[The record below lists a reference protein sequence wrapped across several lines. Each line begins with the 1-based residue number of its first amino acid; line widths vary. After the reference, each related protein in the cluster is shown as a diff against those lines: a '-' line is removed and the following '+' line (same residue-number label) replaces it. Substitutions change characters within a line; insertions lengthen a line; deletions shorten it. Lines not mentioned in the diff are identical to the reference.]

1 MAPAEPPIGA
11 LVEYQGMRGMVRFF
25 GATHFSPGKWVGIEL
40 FEPKGKNNGTVQG
53 QQYFNCRPYY
63 GVFVRVSQVTIVDP
77 DPAPP
82 PPPAT
87 NGRTPAS
94 RPGSMLPPS
103 RSMGHQRTPSSGL
116 TRSSTMRSV
125 ASAGRETPP
134 SRPTPPTLGRAPIPS
149 PVKRTPS
156 LQHPRPMHPPATPT
170 AAIFQAP
177 TPLQQHRKPSAPS
190 PAPAPPTPVTPRE
203 EKPPP
208 TTPVSLQSPVQLT
221 SSSST
226 APVSSPIEELPK
238 EPSADALEL
247 AALRAEEQE
256 LKNRLR
262 SMEAKHADDQ
272 QRIRELEARL
282 ADAEHFVALRPK
294 LQAKL
299 NQLQTELVETRRSL
313 ADQNDLTALTEG
325 KITEAA
331 EQLEMAMLDKE
342 VAEERAEA
350 AEAEV
355 ESLKEQLAVH
365 VVELNVLK
373 GAAEGA
379 EDGDDPARNTLAYI
393 QLEQHNSR
401 LKEALVRLRDISHE
415 TEIEQRRKIQELERD
430 LASLDD
436 LQSQYENTLS
446 KLENADV
453 QIEELKLQLDDALG
467 AEEML
472 VELTERNLQLGEKIE
487 EMRIIIEDLEAL
499 KELSDELEENHI
511 ESEKAMQEEIEMK
524 DTQAREQARKI
535 DQLEEA
541 LQDYEQTISQFRD
554 LVVQLQSDMEA
565 LRAQHQTAQTESQ
578 AQANQSAAMMTLNL
592 KLQSSALKNQAKTID
607 LELRRIEAREGR
619 ELLAIVQP
627 YLPQIYIES
636 DSDATN
642 CYLFFQRLA
651 AKADLINNIVGQ
663 IHGLPDSLSGPI
675 PESLAAV
682 CEMRGRII
690 YMSTLCKRFAA
701 VLRRCD
707 VESFLNIGRVYA
719 DVAPMEK
726 RIDMHIDL
734 LKRDEF
740 REIECVSDIH
750 KMVAQ
755 FDHLAE
761 LYFSRFEHDLG
772 ERELSLASSFD
783 SDLDMFAA
791 AVGLTKT
798 ALTAHI
804 KEDDNSVQYDDLD
817 ADEALFK
824 PLQALLDQFKSAK
837 VLSRKLIKR
846 LEDLLIDSNA
856 LKPFLMPNLNSLTV
870 NVSKAVDFGIQL
882 AQKVGAHLA
891 ELRASKAPLKLTA
904 IVGFVRELAI
914 AHSSSLEGS
923 PSWEVLTDIMKQL
936 VQDAGAL
943 VPVALESE
951 NVVKITGVSPWVVR
965 VDEIKA
971 AAAVNVEAERKVAQL
986 SEELQELVR
995 SIKARDQT
1003 IQESSVKI
1011 ELMERRLEGVKRQGD
1026 AIVELESDLAKA
1038 RKQEKAYEEAM
1049 EQLQADLDTL
1059 EQENVKL
1066 KQAAPVVKE
1075 ASTAQQVEGEAIP
1088 VETNLETSH
1097 LLEQID
1103 SLRGTVR
1110 FLRQENSYLKGQ
1122 DLLKELRQLP
1132 ELPTYTP
1139 PPLTPPD
1146 SPTPSSSDSEGPS
1159 TPPTTLR
1166 SLALETK
1173 TLYRDVIAFSSAPR
1187 VVDLTELNKRKVEG
1201 GPAWM
1206 PQRKTP
1212 AHQLLERKRA
1222 ADELNR
1228 KVRALKERAEVVVGR
1243 V

>member
-1 MAPAEPPIGA
+1 MAPADPPVGA
-11 LVEYQGMRGMVRFF
+11 LVEYAGLRGIVRFF
-25 GATHFSPGKWVGIEL
+25 GTTQFSPGKWVGIEL
-40 FEPKGKNNGTVQG
+40 FENKGKNDGSVQG
-53 QQYFNCRPYY
+53 KPYFSCRPNY
-63 GVFVRVSQVTIVDP
+63 GVFVRVSQVTVIESEP
-77 DPAPP
+77 QQLKSSTRPA
-82 PPPAT
+82 
-87 NGRTPAS
+87 
-94 RPGSMLPPS
+94 SMLPPA
-103 RSMGHQRTPSSGL
+103 RPVGHQRTPSHSQTG
-116 TRSSTMRSV
+116 
-125 ASAGRETPP
+125 ASALSRSTTARSLQSAASRAETPP
-134 SRPTPPTLGRAPIPS
+134 SKPTPLSIGRPPLQS

-156 LQHPRPMHPPATPT
+156 LRQPLPP
-170 AAIFQAP
+170 P
-177 TPLQQHRKPSAPS
+177 TPSSSHSAFPSRRVAS
-190 PAPAPPTPVTPRE
+190 PPPTPREEQATPVTPVQLQPSVDLST
-203 EKPPP
+203 PPRLSD
-208 TTPVSLQSPVQLT
+208 VSPVVLD
-221 SSSST
+221 
-226 APVSSPIEELPK
+226 SPIEE
-238 EPSADALEL
+238 PSIDAQEL
-247 AALRAEEQE
+247 AALRQEDQE
-256 LKNRLR
+256 LKTRLR
-262 SMEAKHADDQ
+262 LLEAKRADDQ
-272 QRIRELEARL
+272 QRIRELESRL
-282 ADAEHFVALRPK
+282 ADAENFVALRPK

-299 NQLQTELVETRRSL
+299 NQLQTELVETRRTL
-313 ADQNDLTALTEG
+313 ADQNDLNALSES
-325 KITEAA
+325 KLVEAG

-350 AEAEV
+350 AEAEM
-355 ESLKEQLAVH
+355 ESLKEQLAIFE
-365 VVELNVLK
+365 VELKVIK
-373 GAAEGA
+373 EAGDGGDGGDGEGGA
-379 EDGDDPARNTLAYI
+379 DPARTTLAYI
-393 QLEQHNSR
+393 QLERHNER

-415 TEIEQRRKIQELERD
+415 AETEQRHKIQELERD

-436 LQSQYENTLS
+436 MQSQYENTLS
-446 KLENADV
+446 KLENADI

-472 VELTERNLQLGEKIE
+472 VQLTERNLMLGEKIE

-499 KELSDELEENHI
+499 KELGDELEENHV
-511 ESEKAMQEEIEMK
+511 ETEKAMQEEIDTK
-524 DTQAREQARKI
+524 DIQIRDQANKI
-535 DQLEEA
+535 DQLEEN
-541 LQDYEQTISQFRD
+541 LQDYEQTINQFRD
-554 LVVQLQSDMEA
+554 LVVQLQGDLEA
-565 LRAQHQTAQTESQ
+565 LRAQNQTVQTESQ
-578 AQANQSAAMMTLNL
+578 AQATQSAAMMTLNL

-651 AKADLINNIVGQ
+651 AKADLINSIVGQ
-663 IHGLPDSLSGPI
+663 IHGLPESLNGPI
-675 PESLAAV
+675 SETLAAV
-682 CEMRGRII
+682 CEMRGRIS
-690 YMSTLCKRFAA
+690 YMSCLCKRFAA

-761 LYFSRFEHDLG
+761 LYFAGFEHDLG
-772 ERELSLASSFD
+772 ERELSLATSFD

-791 AVGLTKT
+791 AIGLTRT
-798 ALTAHI
+798 ALNAHI
-804 KEDDNSVQYDDLD
+804 KEEEAVVQTDDLD
-817 ADEALFK
+817 IDEQLFT
-824 PLQALLDQFKSAK
+824 PLQQLQDQCKSAK
-837 VLSRKLIKR
+837 VMSRKLVKR
-846 LEDLLIDSNA
+846 IEDLLFDSNA
-856 LKPFLMPNLNSLTV
+856 LKPYLTPNLNSLTV
-870 NVSKAVDFGIQL
+870 LVSKAVDFGIQL

-891 ELRASKAPLKLTA
+891 ELRQSKAPLKLTS
-904 IVGFVRELAI
+904 IIGFVRELAI
-914 AHSSSLEGS
+914 ANSSKLEGS
-923 PSWEVLTDIMKQL
+923 PTWEVLGDTIKQI
-936 VQDAGAL
+936 VQDVGAL
-943 VPVALESE
+943 MPTALESE
-951 NVVKITGVSPWVVR
+951 NVIKITGISPWVAR

-971 AAAVNVEAERKVAQL
+971 AAAVNVEAERKVGQL

-1049 EQLQADLDTL
+1049 EQLQADLDAL

-1066 KQAAPVVKE
+1066 KQAAPAEKQ
-1075 ASTAQQVEGEAIP
+1075 ALAAQQPESEA
-1088 VETNLETSH
+1088 VTLETNLETSH

-1122 DLLKELRQLP
+1122 DLLKEIRQLP
-1132 ELPTYTP
+1132 DLPSYTP

-1146 SPTPSSSDSEGPS
+1146 SPTSSASSEGPV

-1173 TLYRDVIAFSSAPR
+1173 TLYRDVIAFSSAPK
-1187 VVDLTELNKRKVEG
+1187 VVDLSALNKRKTDG
-1201 GPAWM
+1201 GPAWIPM
-1206 PQRKTP
+1206 RDSP
-1212 AHQLLERKRA
+1212 AHQLLQRKRA
-1222 ADELNR
+1222 ADELSR
-1228 KVRALKERAEVVVGR
+1228 KVRALRERAEVVTGR
-1243 V
+1243 SS